1 MRRLVIILL
10 ACLVPA
16 ARAQEPEPAPRLLLD
31 AGHCLATAQG
41 DPLKLASSQAAQVEL
56 GYVADSKSLVGADLL
71 SVVNYTVPT
80 HARGTVF
87 TFLAHG
93 KDAHR
98 TLRLQYSVGFRQSD
112 DGSQQIELVDPPL
125 GGIGTQDAALSAIRQ
140 IGFHTYILPVS
151 TLQKPSGSVQCQS
164 QPSEP

>member
-1 MRRLVIILL
+1 MRCLVLILL
-10 ACLVPA
+10 VCLVPA
-16 ARAQEPEPAPRLLLD
+16 ARAQEPGPAPKLLLD

-41 DPLKLASSQAAQVEL
+41 DPLQLASRQAAQVEL
-56 GYVADSKSLVGADLL
+56 GYVVDSKSLTGADLL
-71 SVVNYTVPT
+71 TVVNYTVPT

-93 KDAHR
+93 KDTNR
-98 TLRLQYSVGFRQSD
+98 TLRLQYSVDFRQSD

-140 IGFHTYILPVS
+140 IGFRTYALPVS
-151 TLQKPSGSVQCQS
+151 GLQAPSSSVQCES
-164 QPSEP
+164 QPSAP